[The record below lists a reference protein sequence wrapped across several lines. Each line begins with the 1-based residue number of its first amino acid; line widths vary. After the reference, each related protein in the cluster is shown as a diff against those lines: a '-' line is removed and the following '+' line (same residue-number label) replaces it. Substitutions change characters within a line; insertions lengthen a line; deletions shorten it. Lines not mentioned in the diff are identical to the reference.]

1 MRMTLAL
8 RLPLSGLLALALT
21 ALLTVTAASTA
32 TGAAGTAAVG
42 SYTVFNAPADGE
54 PDHTLEDHLVDLID
68 GAPAGSAIH
77 GAMYTWTRTPVAE
90 ALARA
95 QARGVRVSLAVDKE
109 GEGGS
114 NSSPAN
120 AAIATLKDAGLT
132 RLVLCG
138 NTSVG
143 NSSCIANR
151 SNSLNHNKFFTFSA
165 TGGLSEV
172 VFLSSANLTN
182 PQLRLYNNA
191 VVIHGDAELRGAFLR
206 HMDNLLAQRRNNN
219 YSASADGYFR
229 SPVSDIR
236 VFFPPRADS
245 SGGTG
250 AEASTDLVV
259 GRLRYITRYEPGCAL
274 DVAHAQF
281 TGPRAPVADEL
292 IRIARLGCAV
302 RVVGGDNMTD
312 YIRDR
317 LAGHANLTVRG
328 LDSLHSKYIVYTGD
342 YNGTAGRSLVFT
354 GSHNLTGPSLRA
366 HDETMIRVEL
376 PGIADDYLENFGRLW
391 AQAR

>member
-1 MRMTLAL
+1 MRTTVPLAA
-8 RLPLSGLLALALT
+8 LLALAMT
-21 ALLTVTAASTA
+21 ALLTVTAAPPA
-32 TGAAGTAAVG
+32 AGAAAAVG
-42 SYTVFNAPADGE
+42 SYTVFNMPADGQ
-54 PDHTLEDHLVDLID
+54 PDHTIENHLVDLID
-68 GAPAGSAIH
+68 GAPAGSSIH

-95 QARGVRVSLAVDKE
+95 QARGVAVRLAVDKE

-114 NSSPAN
+114 NSAPDN
-120 AAIATLKDAGLT
+120 AAIGILKNAGLT

-138 NTSVG
+138 NSAAG

-165 TGGLSEV
+165 TGDLSQV
-172 VFLSSANLTN
+172 VFVSSANITN
-182 PQLRLYNNA
+182 PQLRLFNNA

-219 YSASADGYFR
+219 YSASADGYFA

-259 GRLRYITRYEPGCAL
+259 GRLRYITRYQSGCSL

-292 IRIARLGCAV
+292 IRIANLGCRV

-317 LAGHANLTVRG
+317 LAGHANVTVRG
-328 LDSLHSKYIVYTGD
+328 LDSLHSKYIIYTGN
-342 YNGTAGRSLVFT
+342 YNGAAGRSLVFT

-376 PGIADDYLENFGRLW
+376 PGIADSYRANFTQLW
-391 AQAR
+391 SRAG